1 MELQR
6 RPLARWEIDY
16 ELLGLLLSLGG
27 AILLFVWLSAHLPVP
42 RCVFHDLTSLPCPTC
57 GATRAAWQLLHG
69 NFASSLRFN
78 PLAFTTYCAIGLF
91 DVYAVLVLLR
101 AVPRIRCHNFTAAEK
116 VLVRIVTVCLLL
128 GNWSYLLLA
137 RSF

>member
-6 RPLARWEIDY
+6 RPLARLEIDY

-27 AILLFVWLSAHLPVP
+27 AVILLVWLSAHLPVP

-57 GATRAAWQLLHG
+57 GATRAAWQFLHG
-69 NFASSLRFN
+69 NFAASLRFN
-78 PLAFTTYCAIGLF
+78 PLAFFVYGAIGLF
-91 DVYAVLVLLR
+91 DIYAVLVLLC

-116 VLVRIVTVCLLL
+116 LLVRVVTVSLLL

-137 RSF
+137 RPF